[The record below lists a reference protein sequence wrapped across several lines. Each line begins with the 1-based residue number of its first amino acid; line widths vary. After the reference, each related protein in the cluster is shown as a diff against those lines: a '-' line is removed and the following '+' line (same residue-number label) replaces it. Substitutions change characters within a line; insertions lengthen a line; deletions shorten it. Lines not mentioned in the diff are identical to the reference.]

1 MNHNDTDDSRHGFN
15 PAPNPPAVP
24 TSPPPDRST
33 TAVPTENKRPH
44 GGEQSPGNYGRKD

>member
-1 MNHNDTDDSRHGFN
+1 MTHETNDSRPGFN

-24 TSPPPDRST
+24 TAPPPDRSLN
-33 TAVPTENKRPH
+33 AVPTANPRPH